1 MIRVVFFAQLR
12 EQLGVA
18 TMAVPATQIKTLDEL
33 KNYLLVQNP
42 SWDPA
47 LSNTKL
53 LAAINHAYV
62 KGDHAVSDGDEVAF
76 FPPVTGG

>member
-1 MIRVVFFAQLR
+1 MIHIVFLAQLR

-18 TMAVPATQIKTLDEL
+18 KLDIPVGQIQTLSDL
-33 KNYLLVQNP
+33 KNYLLLQNS
-42 SWDPA
+42 SWESA

-53 LAAINHAYV
+53 LTAVNHAYV
-62 KGDHAVSDGDEVAF
+62 KGDHALIDGDEVAF